1 MICLRAREESCCC
14 VVALRIHY
22 RSNRETLSC
31 DKMWIR
37 RRNIL
42 KWCWKGYRSVWMK
55 RQSAVCPKHP
65 PSVRYCGTVW
75 RFVRLHTDPPS
86 TWQMTH
92 FSLGCYFQM
101 VHRDEHGEKWRKWV
115 KKMWGRKVR
124 EFRQRRNEGLW
135 YMGRQDRGCVCEPST
150 PPSSTNPGGN
160 FTFEERIRSERDK
173 NKSHINYSGVREC
186 IWMCVIPESGPVIL
200 YGLWWSALGQ
210 TGTFLSNILSWVWS
224 LWTAG
229 DVGEL
234 HTAFHT
240 HQRHRK
246 AALCWIHSPGCH
258 WGDGVQSWTAGE
270 MTSSSP
276 PFGFD
281 LQMLTVTHTTSEC
294 SFVVFVKVEP
304 ERWVWQR
311 SSAIQEKLGA
321 EGLILYMERNCGGSE
336 SGKGCHQDAG
346 NPWFVQRGG
355 WGWVVVIS
363 PRWSGNTPGSSSQLV
378 EVTGFPVWT
387 DTSLRFT

>member
-200 YGLWWSALGQ
+200 YGLWWSALGLFFQ
-210 TGTFLSNILSWVWS
+210 IFFLECDHCGQQVMLASSTQRFTPTKD
-224 LWTAG
+224 TARLPFAG
-229 DVGEL
+229 STVLDATEEMGCKVGLLE
-234 HTAFHT
+234 
-240 HQRHRK
+240 K
-246 AALCWIHSPGCH
+246 WPAALLPL
-258 WGDGVQSWTAGE
+258 VL
-270 MTSSSP
+270 TSKCLP
-276 PFGFD
+276 WHI
-281 LQMLTVTHTTSEC
+281 LQVNVPLLCLS
-294 SFVVFVKVEP
+294 K
-304 ERWVWQR
+304 
-311 SSAIQEKLGA
+311 
-321 EGLILYMERNCGGSE
+321 
-336 SGKGCHQDAG
+336 
-346 NPWFVQRGG
+346 
-355 WGWVVVIS
+355 
-363 PRWSGNTPGSSSQLV
+363 
-378 EVTGFPVWT
+378 
-387 DTSLRFT
+387 